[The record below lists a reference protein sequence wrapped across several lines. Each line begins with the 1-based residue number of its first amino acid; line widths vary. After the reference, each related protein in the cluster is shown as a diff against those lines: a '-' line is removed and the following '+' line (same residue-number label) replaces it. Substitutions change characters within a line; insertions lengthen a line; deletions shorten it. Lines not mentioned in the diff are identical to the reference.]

1 MRKKFLIAVV
11 ACMGALSSAGAVH
24 AQELLSGDAGS
35 ACEAILCLSTGSPP
49 GECTPSLK
57 KYFSINARE
66 PWKTIRDRLN
76 FLKLCPASGQT
87 PEMRSLVEAISEA
100 AGRCDASSLNISR
113 QEWNGQDGNTYISNR
128 MPEHCAAYV
137 NHAYTDI
144 DATAPRYV
152 GDPMHGGYWVEAQNY
167 PQAVDAYN
175 ERIKREQARSGAS
188 EGYWQSIR

>member
-1 MRKKFLIAVV
+1 MRKKFLIAIA
-11 ACMGALSSAGAVH
+11 ACMGALNSAGTVH
-24 AQELLSGDAGS
+24 AQELLSGDAGT

-57 KYFSINARE
+57 RYFSINASK
-66 PWKTIRDRLN
+66 PWKTIEERLN

-100 AGRCDASSLNISR
+100 AGRCDAESLNISR
-113 QEWNGQDGNTYISNR
+113 REWGGREGDTYISDR

-152 GDPMHGGYWVEAQNY
+152 GDPMQGGYWVEAQNY
-167 PQAVDAYN
+167 SQAVDAYN
-175 ERIKREQARSGAS
+175 ERIKRERDRSDAS
-188 EGYWQSIR
+188 GGHWQSSR